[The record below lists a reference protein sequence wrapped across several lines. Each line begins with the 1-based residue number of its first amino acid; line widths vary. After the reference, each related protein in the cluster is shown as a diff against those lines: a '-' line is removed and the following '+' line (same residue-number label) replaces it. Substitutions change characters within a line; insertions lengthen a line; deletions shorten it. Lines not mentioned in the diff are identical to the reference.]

1 MITTAVVPGFYVM
14 AISCLCLGTFPN
26 YVLCFPQLKNG
37 DNMSIHFME
46 MQLNQFKVLG
56 IPAGLQLQVLSSWMT
71 AIFLRDFVLRDALQK
86 FP

>member
-1 MITTAVVPGFYVM
+1 
-14 AISCLCLGTFPN
+14 
-26 YVLCFPQLKNG
+26 
-37 DNMSIHFME
+37 MSIHFME

-56 IPAGLQLQVLSSWMT
+56 IPVGLQLQVLSSWMT